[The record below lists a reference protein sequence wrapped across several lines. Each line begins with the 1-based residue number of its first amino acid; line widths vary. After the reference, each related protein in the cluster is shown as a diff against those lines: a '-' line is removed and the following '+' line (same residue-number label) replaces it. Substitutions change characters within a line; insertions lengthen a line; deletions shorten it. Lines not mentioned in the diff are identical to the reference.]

1 MNIAPAFTSPTETAL
16 SHLKTTLKPFMSIA
30 QRMTLLRQ
38 LEGEEAEGIAEI
50 VNRIS
55 DIVWAMPKTYET
67 QWQGTDALVY
77 LHYFKGAY
85 DAWIAERDIEPEQL
99 QAFGMASFYGPE
111 EAEFGYV
118 CIAEILEAGAELD
131 LYFDPRPISA
141 IANDE

>member
-55 DIVWAMPKTYET
+55 ETIQTMPKTYESK
-67 QWQGTDALVY
+67 WQGTDALVY

-85 DAWIAERDIEPEQL
+85 DSWIAERDMEPEQL
-99 QAFGMASFYGPE
+99 QAFGLASFYGPE
-111 EAEFGYV
+111 EAELGYV

-131 LYFDPRPISA
+131 LYFDPHPISSITGA
-141 IANDE
+141 K

>member
-1 MNIAPAFTSPTETAL
+1 
-16 SHLKTTLKPFMSIA
+16 MSIA

-55 DIVWAMPKTYET
+55 DIVWTMPKTYET
-67 QWQGTDALVY
+67 DGQGRNAIAH
-77 LHYFKGAY
+77 LHYFKGSY
-85 DAWIAERDIEPEQL
+85 DAWITERDMEPEQL
-99 QAFGMASFYGPE
+99 QAFGLASFYGPD
-111 EAEFGYV
+111 EAELGYV
-118 CIAEILEAGAELD
+118 CIEEIIQVGAELD